1 LILITPHRADCAH
14 AEFKRKL
21 EMPRRREVPKRDI
34 LPDPKF
40 KSVELSKF
48 MNVIMESGKK
58 AVAERIVYGALDLIE
73 KKISK
78 DPLEVFTTAMA
89 NIKPLVEVKSRRVG
103 GANYQVP
110 MEVRPIRR
118 IALAMRWLKEAARK
132 RGEKSM
138 AQRLANELME
148 ALEGRGG
155 AMKKR
160 DEVHRMAEANKA
172 FSHFRF

>member
-1 LILITPHRADCAH
+1 
-14 AEFKRKL
+14 
-21 EMPRRREVPKRDI
+21 MPRRREVPKRDV

-40 KSVELSKF
+40 GSQDVAKF
-48 MNVIMESGKK
+48 VNVLMSSGKK
-58 AVAERIVYGALDLIE
+58 SVAERIIYGAFE
-73 KKISK
+73 QMSTKSGK
-78 DPLEVFTTAMA
+78 DPVEMFLLALNNVR
-89 NIKPLVEVKSRRVG
+89 PVVEVKSRRVG

-110 MEVRPIRR
+110 VEVRPARR
-118 IALAMRWLKEAARK
+118 SALAMRWLKEAARK

-138 AQRLANELME
+138 GMRLAGELMD
-148 ALEGRGG
+148 ASEGRGG